1 MHTSKI
7 NIGNQEWDELIVYNM
22 ATNSYVEAKEII
34 NTLSRGN
41 FYCECPCGC
50 GEQINLKNAD
60 LFYLDKFSERGKE
73 AQRALLEDLK
83 KQRID
88 LKEREANMTK
98 RPQITAKAVNIGFI
112 LERIAPA
119 FDTFPFKHN
128 DCRSLFDPIDYVIFE
143 GLNKKGI
150 VDKIIF
156 TDIKTGAARLKNN
169 QKEIKQIIVDK
180 KVNFKTY

>member
-1 MHTSKI
+1 
-7 NIGNQEWDELIVYNM
+7 M

-34 NTLSRGN
+34 NTLSSGN
-41 FYCECPCGC
+41 IYCECPCGC
-50 GEQINLKNAD
+50 GEEINLKDAD

-73 AQRALLEDLK
+73 AQKALLEDLK
-83 KQRID
+83 QQRID
-88 LKEREANMTK
+88 LKVREANMTK
-98 RPQITAKAVNIGFI
+98 RPQLTAKAVNIGFI

-119 FDTFPFKHN
+119 FDSFPFEHN

-143 GLNKKGI
+143 GLHKKGV